1 MRSFGVIIAL
11 AVACVCAPAWAA
23 PLSAYG
29 RLPTIE
35 DSSIEGEDARGSGPA
50 NGDIRVVAPEGN
62 T

>member
-1 MRSFGVIIAL
+1 MLG
-11 AVACVCAPAWAA
+11 CASHAGF
-23 PLSAYG
+23 G

-62 T
+62 S